1 MKAINYLNYF
11 FVGLPI
17 FFCLIAISDIGF
29 LSYAMLSLVF
39 TGIFQLTIGLKM
51 LGDEP
56 HDKNLQIYATSV
68 FLFFISLIVIYKMEL
83 YDFLNY
89 VLFAVPP
96 VIAIFL
102 SIIIYKKAKYES
114 LK

>member
-1 MKAINYLNYF
+1 MKTINYLNYF

-17 FFCLIAISDIGF
+17 FFCLIAIADIGF
-29 LSYAMLSLVF
+29 LSYAMLSLF
-39 TGIFQLTIGLKM
+39 LTGIFQVIIGLKM

-56 HDKNLQIYATSV
+56 HNKNLQIYATSV

-89 VLFAVPP
+89 ILFGVPT

-102 SIIIYKKAKYES
+102 SIIIYKKAKS
-114 LK
+114 

>member
-17 FFCLIAISDIGF
+17 FFCLIAVSDAGF
-29 LSYAMLSLVF
+29 LSYAMLSLF
-39 TGIFQLTIGLKM
+39 LTGIFQITIGLKM
-51 LGDEP
+51 LAEEP

-68 FLFFISLIVIYKMEL
+68 LLFFISLIVICKMEL
-83 YDFLNY
+83 YNFLSY
-89 VLFAVPP
+89 VLFGVPS

-102 SIIIYKKAKYES
+102 SIIIYQKAK
-114 LK
+114 L